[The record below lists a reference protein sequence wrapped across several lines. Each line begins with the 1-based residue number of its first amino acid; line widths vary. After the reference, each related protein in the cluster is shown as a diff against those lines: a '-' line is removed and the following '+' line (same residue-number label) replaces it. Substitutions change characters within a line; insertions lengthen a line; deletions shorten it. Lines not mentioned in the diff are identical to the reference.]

1 MAKSHALV
9 KCEVTV
15 WAAGNF
21 SSTLD
26 VVKPFRSS
34 RVPLCLG
41 LRQRQLTCIFL
52 PGKGE
57 GNGGGEPL
65 KPLTCAQI
73 CPFVTSQ
80 ACYTKGIWLVDRS
93 VWWCY
98 WCFELCSVASYF
110 AAFTDDSLQRFGKTE
125 PKISTCKAQ
134 RGGAKSCWVNVG
146 DFFGGREGCR

>member
-1 MAKSHALV
+1 M
-9 KCEVTV
+9 
-15 WAAGNF
+15 WGN
-21 SSTLD
+21 S
-26 VVKPFRSS
+26 
-34 RVPLCLG
+34 LG
-41 LRQRQLTCIFL
+41 CRQLFQHIGCGQTFPL
-52 PGKGE
+52 QSGSLVSGAAPKTTYMHFFAGKRGAKHE
-57 GNGGGEPL
+57 GNRGEPL

-146 DFFGGREGCR
+146 DFFWGREGCR